1 MINNN
6 FYKDA
11 INQPTMARSLSFYYK
26 KLKLTSRKNS
36 VEESELQQVIN

>member
-11 INQPTMARSLSFYYK
+11 IKEPTMARSLSFYYK

-36 VEESELQQVIN
+36 VEESELQ